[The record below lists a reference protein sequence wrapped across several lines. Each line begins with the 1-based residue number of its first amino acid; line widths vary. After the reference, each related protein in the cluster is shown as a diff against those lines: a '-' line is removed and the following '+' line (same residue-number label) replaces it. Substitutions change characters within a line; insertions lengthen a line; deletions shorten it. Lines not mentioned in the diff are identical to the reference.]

1 MNAKQILMDIANELI
16 SEFPNVKMY
25 FQNNL
30 EDYDSCLKNAGYDSD
45 DYTITF
51 HNGKIHEGCNVFVCN
66 YTLSKKPN
74 IIFKSNILNDD
85 YVYMYIVK

>member
-16 SEFPNVKMY
+16 SEFPNVKMH
-25 FQNNL
+25 FQNNF
-30 EDYDSCLKNAGYDSD
+30 EDYASCLKNTGYDSD

-51 HNGKIHEGCNVFVCN
+51 HDGKIHEGCNVFVCN
-66 YTLSKKPN
+66 YRLSKKPN
-74 IIFKSNILNDD
+74 IIFESNIDN